1 MTEIDFGTLV
11 SAVIDEL
18 ACTASELSEDE
29 RTDTDAALERYKRNV
44 IKVIR
49 AVFNEAEGKG
59 V

>member
-11 SAVIDEL
+11 SVIIDEL

-29 RTDTDAALERYKRNV
+29 HTDTDAALERYKRNA
-44 IKVIR
+44 IKAIR
-49 AVFNEAEGKG
+49 TVFDEAEGKG